1 VAGIIEADA
10 ASVVLA
16 SPGVERDRLG
26 AAHVGFEAAEPEQ
39 AGRSAVANSH
49 RNSPRGWS
57 GSDLERLQ
65 DAFTHVRCFAASCG
79 RMQEG
84 ARSEASEKPHV
95 AKSRVKSGN
104 FRANGVDLLTDNPD
118 SEGSRNSK
126 EVAPIRRPMRAQAP
140 VQKDGP
146 RINDEI
152 RVREVHLIDKDGA
165 NLGTV
170 PIADALAKAQEA
182 GLDLV
187 EISPN
192 ATPPIVKILDFGK
205 YKYQEQKKQA
215 EARKKQKV
223 VEVKEIKF
231 RPMID
236 DHDYQVKMRS
246 MERFFEEGDKVKVT
260 LRFRGREMAH
270 MELGTRLLNRVKDD
284 TLKLAKVES
293 EPRVEGRQMVM
304 VLAPR

>member
-1 VAGIIEADA
+1 
-10 ASVVLA
+10 
-16 SPGVERDRLG
+16 
-26 AAHVGFEAAEPEQ
+26 
-39 AGRSAVANSH
+39 
-49 RNSPRGWS
+49 
-57 GSDLERLQ
+57 
-65 DAFTHVRCFAASCG
+65 
-79 RMQEG
+79 
-84 ARSEASEKPHV
+84 
-95 AKSRVKSGN
+95 
-104 FRANGVDLLTDNPD
+104 
-118 SEGSRNSK
+118 
-126 EVAPIRRPMRAQAP
+126 MRAQAP

-146 RINDEI
+146 RINEDI

-192 ATPPIVKILDFGK
+192 ATPPIVKILYFGK

-260 LRFRGREMAH
+260 LRFRGLEMAH

>member
-1 VAGIIEADA
+1 
-10 ASVVLA
+10 
-16 SPGVERDRLG
+16 
-26 AAHVGFEAAEPEQ
+26 
-39 AGRSAVANSH
+39 
-49 RNSPRGWS
+49 
-57 GSDLERLQ
+57 
-65 DAFTHVRCFAASCG
+65 
-79 RMQEG
+79 
-84 ARSEASEKPHV
+84 
-95 AKSRVKSGN
+95 
-104 FRANGVDLLTDNPD
+104 
-118 SEGSRNSK
+118 
-126 EVAPIRRPMRAQAP
+126 MRAPAP

-146 RINDEI
+146 RINEDI
-152 RVREVHLIDKDGA
+152 RAREVHLIDKDGH

-170 PIADALAKAQEA
+170 PISEALAKAQEA

-192 ATPPIVKILDFGK
+192 ATPPVVKVLDFGK

-236 DHDYQVKMRS
+236 DHDYQVKLRAMTG
-246 MERFFEEGDKVKVT
+246 FFEEGDKVKIT

-270 MELGTRLLNRVKDD
+270 MELGTRLLNRVKED
-284 TLKLAKVES
+284 TGKMAKVES